1 MFRSLNPREAAVLA
15 TVAVMIAFSVY
26 AAPRWLP
33 FMAVIENWVADLRVA
48 LLAPPAERNAD
59 IVVLAIT
66 EGTLEQLP
74 YRSPVDRAFLAGIV
88 DALAAAGARA
98 VGLDVLLDQPTEP
111 GKDAALA
118 RAIAAFPAP
127 FVVAWA
133 DARSGLT
140 EKQIA
145 FMKGY
150 PPDATKGIANIQR
163 DRRDGTVRWI
173 YPGHRVD
180 GTFRRAFAP
189 EIAAR
194 LGAQVPEV
202 AIPYDFLGPPVAG
215 GPKFVRYPAHAASR
229 LPKAWIA
236 GKIVLIGADLPGA
249 DRFRTPLAA
258 APGESDGTMPGIM
271 LHALA
276 LAQILEGRRLP
287 ETGPYVEFAIVL
299 ALVALGMLVVLLDAP
314 FPVKVAGL
322 VAAVVAFWVGGFA
335 LYASGGPLIP
345 LFAPILGLGAAAGL
359 GSAYAER
366 EQRQQKRFI
375 REAFSRFVPPA
386 VVTSLMA
393 DPARLNLAGERRE
406 LTFIFTDIAGF
417 TTLSENLEAARLVS
431 LVNEYLDGMCEIVL
445 GHDGTIDKFIGDAV
459 VAFFGAPGI
468 VDDPAGHAVAAALD
482 LDRFA
487 TAFAAEKQAQGIPL
501 GLTRIGVHTG
511 VAMVGNFGGRQ
522 RFDYTAMGD
531 TVNTAAR
538 LESVNKQLGT
548 RITVSAATAAMCPH
562 ISFRPVGILVLK
574 GKSEGIEVFQPIDEA
589 EADSEAARAYLAA
602 FELLRAEDP
611 AALEAFARLAER
623 APDDGLAAFHLRRL
637 KRGERGVVAVLEEK

>member
-1 MFRSLNPREAAVLA
+1 MIRSLNPRKAAVLA
-15 TVAVMIAFSVY
+15 TMAVIIAFSVF

-48 LLAPPAERNAD
+48 LLAPPASRNAD
-59 IVVLAIT
+59 IVVLTIT
-66 EGTLEQLP
+66 EDTLERLP

-88 DALAAAGARA
+88 DALGAAGARA

-118 RAIAAFPAP
+118 RAIAAFSAP
-127 FVVAWA
+127 LVVAWS
-133 DARSGLT
+133 DAQSGLT

-150 PPDATKGIANIQR
+150 PPGAAKGIVNILR

-173 YPGHRVD
+173 YPGRQVD

-194 LGAQVPEV
+194 LGAHVPDV

-215 GPKFVRYPAHAASR
+215 GPNFVRYPAHVAPR

-236 GKIVLIGADLPGA
+236 GKIVLIGADLPGT
-249 DRFRTPLAA
+249 DRFRTPFSA
-258 APGESDGTMPGIM
+258 APGENDGAMPGVM
-271 LHALA
+271 LHAYA

-287 ETGPYVEFAIVL
+287 ETGPYIEFAIVI

-314 FPVKVAGL
+314 FPLKVGGL
-322 VAAVVAFWVGGFA
+322 VAAVVVFWVGGFT
-335 LYASGGPLIP
+335 LYAIGGPLIP
-345 LFAPILGLGAAAGL
+345 LFVPVLGLGAASAL

-366 EQRQQKRFI
+366 EQRHQKRFI

-386 VVTSLMA
+386 VVADLMA
-393 DPARLNLAGERRE
+393 DPERLNLDGERRE

-417 TTLSENLEAARLVS
+417 TTLSEKLEAAQLVS
-431 LVNEYLDGMCEIVL
+431 LVNEYLDGMSEIVL
-445 GHDGTIDKFIGDAV
+445 AHDGTIDKFIGDAV
-459 VAFFGAPGI
+459 VAFFGAPGAAE
-468 VDDPAGHAVAAALD
+468 DHAGHAVAAALD

-487 TAFAAEKQAQGIPL
+487 NAFSTEKQAQGIPF

-548 RITVSAATAAMCPH
+548 RVAVSAATAAKCPH
-562 ISFRPVGILVLK
+562 IAFRPVGTLVLK
-574 GKSEGIEVFQPIDEA
+574 GKSEGIEVLQPIGEA
-589 EADSEAARAYLAA
+589 EADGEAARAYLAA
-602 FELLRAEDP
+602 FELLRAENP
-611 AALEAFARLAER
+611 AALEAFARLVER
-623 APDDGLAAFHLRRL
+623 VPDDGLAAFHLRRL